1 MPTSAADAALS
12 RGREVVA
19 RAHGVARRENLGPRA
34 RDRPEH
40 EPIASGR
47 RTAPAE
53 PWTRPQPAAAA
64 TPRAACSPKRTR
76 ARATKPAR
84 RTCRGPTRG
93 CMEARA
99 ASVSVAIACD
109 SNDHRTP
116 CTPFWSS
123 GPSSSRGASPKMT
136 YGGDGGGVGEPFR
149 LSGIESGDYPA
160 RVRSTESNR
169 ARTSGGAAG
178 DPTARTPCRLR
189 RRGRLR
195 DGRRQRGHDPR
206 DARDRV
212 GLRGRGQVPEGRG
225 HARVAQVVR
234 RAVLSL
240 MVLFQWWHILLASTR
255 YPISDA
261 WINAYRKDCMDS
273 TKARRAAR
281 TIARARESIARER
294 SSRRALSLAA
304 RRAASRRGCPGTRRT
319 TTCTGRSSTRTR
331 ASATPTRR
339 ACCSTR
345 RRRRARR
352 RRGRPTIFFSAV
364 ARADATPVDPPV
376 ARADRVHRHP
386 ARAVPVRRGRDLH
399 RRERQGDLAD
409 PQLERACVCVARGR
423 GRGGR
428 ARSPRA
434 VPPREPR
441 PRADSPS
448 GTARAPTERLRA
460 GARTRVHEGTAV
472 RAVRC
477 RLHLSLGVQQGADGE
492 KPTLHGVHQRRQHQ
506 GAKLQGLVQLRA
518 GSRAYC
524 LVAPG
529 SNEIQPC
536 QQCCTEMQPKM
547 YEDQLGRPF
556 CV

>member
-1 MPTSAADAALS
+1 
-12 RGREVVA
+12 
-19 RAHGVARRENLGPRA
+19 
-34 RDRPEH
+34 
-40 EPIASGR
+40 
-47 RTAPAE
+47 
-53 PWTRPQPAAAA
+53 
-64 TPRAACSPKRTR
+64 
-76 ARATKPAR
+76 
-84 RTCRGPTRG
+84 
-93 CMEARA
+93 
-99 ASVSVAIACD
+99 
-109 SNDHRTP
+109 
-116 CTPFWSS
+116 
-123 GPSSSRGASPKMT
+123 MT

-160 RVRSTESNR
+160 RVRSTESNTG
-169 ARTSGGAAG
+169 AHLGWGGRCSDGSHFLCYGDAG
-178 DPTARTPCRLR
+178 GYATVVDNAGMILATLAIAWAFAVAGKYLKGEGTREWR
-189 RRGRLR
+189 RSFGAL
-195 DGRRQRGHDPR
+195 
-206 DARDRV
+206 
-212 GLRGRGQVPEGRG
+212 
-225 HARVAQVVR
+225 
-234 RAVLSL
+234 VLSL

-304 RRAASRRGCPGTRRT
+304 RAGRQVVAAVPGPGAPPHVPAGAQREPVLLPRQRDVRAVRPDAGAERGADAVAQRSEPG
-319 TTCTGRSSTRTR
+319 
-331 ASATPTRR
+331 
-339 ACCSTR
+339 
-345 RRRRARR
+345 
-352 RRGRPTIFFSAV
+352 AV

-409 PQLERACVCVARGR
+409 PQLERACVCRAGTGGGAR
-423 GRGGR
+423 
-428 ARSPRA
+428 P

-448 GTARAPTERLRA
+448 GPRARQQKDCELGRGPECTKEQPCVPCDADSIFLWEYNKGPMEKSQRCMGCTNA
-460 GARTRVHEGTAV
+460 GNIKV
-472 RAVRC
+472 RNYKDSCNFVPGR
-477 RLHLSLGVQQGADGE
+477 G
-492 KPTLHGVHQRRQHQ
+492 P
-506 GAKLQGLVQLRA
+506 
-518 GSRAYC
+518 YC
-524 LVAPG
+524 LVRPG